1 VQLTLSFGLA
11 GKIAAKGLD
20 LLESAAFRVVAIST
34 ACDEQLVVRAF
45 EHDLS
50 LVRVTTPRSNRF
62 VSGHAFPRVR
72 RHSEPNIEIAD
83 ACGKFTEVAYAY
95 A

>member
-34 ACDEQLVVRAF
+34 ASDEQLVVCAF
-45 EHDLS
+45 ERDLS
-50 LVRVTTPRSNRF
+50 LVGVTTPRSDGF
-62 VSGHAFPRVR
+62 VPGHAFPRIR
-72 RHSEPNIEIAD
+72 RHSEPNIEITD
-83 ACGKFTEVAYAY
+83 TGGKFTEVAYAY

>member
-1 VQLTLSFGLA
+1 MQLTLRLGLT

-20 LLESAAFRVVAIST
+20 LFESAAFRVVAIST
-34 ACDEQLVVRAF
+34 AGDKQLVVRAF
-45 EHDLS
+45 ERDLS
-50 LVRVTTPRSNRF
+50 LVGATTPRSDRF
-62 VSGHAFPRVR
+62 VSGHAFPRIR